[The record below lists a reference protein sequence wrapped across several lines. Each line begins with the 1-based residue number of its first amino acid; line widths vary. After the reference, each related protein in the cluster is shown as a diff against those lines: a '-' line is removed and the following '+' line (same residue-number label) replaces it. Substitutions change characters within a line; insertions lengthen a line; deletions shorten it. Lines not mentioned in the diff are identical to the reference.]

1 VTRPRTPPPPFVAT
15 EGGEA
20 ETLPIGAICAWPH
33 GVTYPTGWVLCDGTA
48 NATGSG
54 LDLRGRFLVGWDG
67 SHTANGGG
75 LTHTHA
81 GHAAHAFTQP
91 AAHTT
96 VAAHIHQI
104 RRERSATTGGATTQI
119 ARTADTSSTIDETV
133 NTESTGSASVAHSG
147 GAVDAHSAHDGPNSE
162 PPYSPID
169 WIERLT

>member
-1 VTRPRTPPPPFVAT
+1 M
-15 EGGEA
+15 
-20 ETLPIGAICAWPH
+20 PIGTIAAWPH

-48 NATGSG
+48 NAAGSG

-67 SHTANGGG
+67 SHSANGGG

-91 AAHTT
+91 GAHSDHSGVLAHTHTQMRLPTATGGSTSYT
-96 VAAHIHQI
+96 VDT
-104 RRERSATTGGATTQI
+104 SMSGTPATTSLE
-119 ARTADTSSTIDETV
+119 TA
-133 NTESTGSASVAHSG
+133 STGSGSAYAHSAHSG

-169 WIERLT
+169 WIERMT

>member
-1 VTRPRTPPPPFVAT
+1 MGRWVTRPRTPPPPFVAT

-67 SHTANGGG
+67 SHASAGGSAS
-75 LTHTHA
+75 HTH
-81 GHAAHAFTQP
+81 

-96 VAAHIHQI
+96 TAAHVHGLL
-104 RRERSATTGGATTQI
+104 RYPTATGGATTQI
-119 ARTADTSSTIDETV
+119 ARTADTSSTVDEAV
-133 NTESTGSASVAHSG
+133 NTESTGTASV
-147 GAVDAHSAHDGPNSE
+147 AHDGPNSE

>member
-1 VTRPRTPPPPFVAT
+1 
-15 EGGEA
+15 
-20 ETLPIGAICAWPH
+20 LPVGAICAWPH

-119 ARTADTSSTIDETV
+119 ARTADTSSTVDEAV
-133 NTESTGSASVAHSG
+133 NTESTGSASV
-147 GAVDAHSAHDGPNSE
+147 AHDGPNSE

>member
-1 VTRPRTPPPPFVAT
+1 MTRPRTPPPPFVLLE
-15 EGGEA
+15 EGAPE
-20 ETLPIGAICAWPH
+20 LPIGAICAWPH
-33 GVTYPTGWVLCDGTA
+33 GVAYPTGWVLCDGTA

-67 SHTANGGG
+67 SHSANGGG

-81 GHAAHAFTQP
+81 
-91 AAHTT
+91 AHTT
-96 VAAHIHQI
+96 VAAHVHQI

-119 ARTADTSSTIDETV
+119 ARTADTSSTVDEAV
-133 NTESTGSASVAHSG
+133 NTESTGSASV
-147 GAVDAHSAHDGPNSE
+147 AHDGPNSE

>member
-1 VTRPRTPPPPFVAT
+1 MPV
-15 EGGEA
+15 
-20 ETLPIGAICAWPH
+20 GAICAWPH

-48 NATGSG
+48 NAAGSG

-91 AAHTT
+91 GAHTDHT
-96 VAAHIHQI
+96 GVLAHDHDQM
-104 RRERSATTGGATTQI
+104 RHATTTGALSGLTT
-119 ARTADTSSTIDETV
+119 APDTSSSSPAVLGPKTGV
-133 NTESTGSASVAHSG
+133 TGSGSVYAHSAHSG

>member
-1 VTRPRTPPPPFVAT
+1 MPV
-15 EGGEA
+15 
-20 ETLPIGAICAWPH
+20 GAICAWPH

-48 NATGSG
+48 NAAGSG

-67 SHTANGGG
+67 SHSANGGG

-91 AAHTT
+91 GAHTDHT
-96 VAAHIHQI
+96 GVLAHVHGELAPTSASGGALRFAVDTNASGSVAAGLDTA
-104 RRERSATTGGATTQI
+104 SA
-119 ARTADTSSTIDETV
+119 
-133 NTESTGSASVAHSG
+133 GSGSVYAHSAHSG